1 MIKEVERRFAERKQR
16 FLNPQVPLHLNADSI
31 EDYDN
36 DSLDRSA
43 RGIESRRKQAP
54 TYYMG
59 RGSEIQE
66 RRDYGMNE
74 SESPRERYCPSP
86 RTESRQYKQET
97 RTSDMLKDQ
106 AYRASIS

>member
-1 MIKEVERRFAERKQR
+1 MIKEVERRFADRKQR
-16 FLNPQVPLHLNADSI
+16 LLNPQVPSHLNADSI

-74 SESPRERYCPSP
+74 SESPRERYRPSP